1 MIHASALTK
10 HFTTRKRT
18 VEAVRG
24 IDLNVEAGEMVAILG
39 PNGAGKS
46 TTLRMLTTLLLPTSG
61 TAQVAGADIRTQPRQ
76 VRSRIGY
83 VGQGTGSGYNQRGRD
98 ELISQGRAYGMS
110 TDQARRRAE
119 ELIASLD
126 LSNVADRRS
135 SSLSG
140 GQKRRLDIALG
151 LMHTPPLLFLDEPST
166 GLDPQNRAN
175 LHEHIRELRSRHDT
189 TIVFT
194 THYLDEAD
202 QLAER
207 VVVNDHGTI
216 IADDTPER
224 LKAEYAGDRITLT
237 FDRADD
243 AKRAFGHLMARA
255 ESARGTHD
263 GVRVVLEVDGG
274 SRLAPALLRE
284 LEEADLPVAAVE
296 IARPTLDD
304 VFLNL
309 TGRSLRDAAAS
320 EPAATQEVPA

>member
-1 MIHASALTK
+1 MIHTSALTK
-10 HFTTRKRT
+10 HFTSRKST

-24 IDLNVEAGEMVAILG
+24 IDLRVEAGEMVAILG

-46 TTLRMLTTLLLPTSG
+46 TTLRMLTTLLPPTSG
-61 TAQVAGADIRTQPRQ
+61 TARVVGFDVRTQPRE
-76 VRSRIGY
+76 VRARIGY

-98 ELISQGRAYGMS
+98 ELVTQGRAYGLD
-110 TDQARRRAE
+110 TATARSRAA
-119 ELIASLD
+119 ELLASLD
-126 LSNVADRRS
+126 LESVADRRS

-151 LMHTPPLLFLDEPST
+151 LVHTPPLLFLDEPST

-175 LHEHIRELRSRHDT
+175 LHEHIRRLRADHDT

-207 VVVNDHGTI
+207 VVVIDHGRI
-216 IADDTPER
+216 IADASPEQ

-237 FDRADD
+237 FDREDD
-243 AKRAFGHLMARA
+243 AAAALPHLLGIAA
-255 ESARGTHD
+255 GARGERT
-263 GVRVVLEVDGG
+263 GPQVVLEIDGG
-274 SRLAPALLRE
+274 SRIAPKLLRE
-284 LEEADLPVAAVE
+284 LDETGLPVAAVE
-296 IARPTLDD
+296 IVRPTLDD

-309 TGRSLRDAAAS
+309 TGRSLRDAAATAR
-320 EPAATQEVPA
+320 PANQEIPA